1 MKKRMIG
8 TLGMIS
14 LIAIVTLSSAG
25 CAKVHMSETELTQK
39 LVGLS
44 VNIRTFDEESNVI
57 DKVTGKS
64 VSIVRDS
71 KFDSSNENKDSSVLK
86 ITIGKSEISHV
97 GSSLIMA
104 EDSLSDIFDEYYKTV
119 DIENS
124 DRSIPIINRIVNG
137 VLNDTVGKEKT
148 ILIRSQSGKPLAT
161 YVGNSVSSFSVDIP
175 NTTAFL
181 IDGKMLL
188 VYRCDFITYD
198 TALLLEK

>member
-1 MKKRMIG
+1 MKKRMNR
-8 TLGMIS
+8 TLGMIG
-14 LIAIVTLSSAG
+14 IVTAVALSFIG
-25 CAKVHMSETELTQK
+25 CAKVHMGETELTQK
-39 LVGLS
+39 LVGIS
-44 VNIRTFDEESNVI
+44 VDIRTFDEESNVI

-71 KFDSSNENKDSSVLK
+71 KFDSSSESKDSSVLK
-86 ITIGKSEISHV
+86 ITVGKSEMSHV

-104 EDSLSDIFDEYYKTV
+104 EEGLYDIFDEYMKTV

-124 DRSIPIINRIVNG
+124 DRSIPVINRVVNG

-181 IDGKMLL
+181 VDGKMLI
-188 VYRCDFITYD
+188 VYRCDFTTYD